1 MTITSIIPPAAAT
14 FSMVPAG
21 PAGARGA
28 TILRGSGAPSNGNGL
43 DGDFYVR
50 TSNGDLYEKS
60 SGSWSVVGNI
70 TGPVNVLGIGTV
82 TTLGPDASA
91 TASISGT
98 SPDQDVNLGI
108 PRGARFFRG
117 SGAPS
122 GGTGE
127 NGDYYIRTSNGDLYV
142 KSSGSWSVLIN
153 ILGPANTLAIGSVTT
168 GAAGDPAAAVITGTA
183 PNQTLDLTIPQG
195 IQGEQGPIGEGD
207 VNGPESSTAN
217 DIAQFADATGKLLK
231 GGISIDTDTTLAANS
246 DSRLATQKAVKAYA
260 DGLIAANDAM
270 VFKGVQSASG
280 NPNYPAANR
289 GDTYR
294 ISVAGKIGGGSGPNV
309 EVGDMLICM
318 TDGTAA
324 GNHATVGAQWA
335 IIQVNLDGAMVTGSY
350 PTLVSLEGLSLAAGD
365 LLYATA
371 ADTLARLPKGTALQK
386 LRMNAGATAP
396 EWATEAAAGIT
407 LGTKQATTSGTSV
420 TFSGF
425 PAGTKR
431 IKVLLDDVSL
441 SGTNDITLYLGDSG
455 GIEYDGWIGSVAV
468 IGSSGTTTGGTS
480 NQGLTIKLGTATYK
494 VSGIIS
500 LELMDA
506 STNTWIA
513 HFAGGGSGGTNS
525 AILSVGRKSLSAAL
539 TQLEI
544 SGGVNSLDSGAINV
558 TWE

>member
-1 MTITSIIPPAAAT
+1 MTITSIIPPGTAT

-28 TILRGSGAPSNGNGL
+28 TILRGAGAPSNGNGL
-43 DGDFYVR
+43 DGDFYIR

-70 TGPVNVLGIGTV
+70 TGPVNVLDIGTV
-82 TTLGPDASA
+82 TTLGPEALA
-91 TASISGT
+91 TASITGT

-122 GGTGE
+122 GGTGTD
-127 NGDYYIRTSNGDLYV
+127 GDYYIRTSNGDLYV
-142 KSSGSWSVLIN
+142 KASGSWSVLIN

-183 PNQTLDLTIPQG
+183 PNQTLNLTIPQG
-195 IQGEQGPIGEGD
+195 VQGDQGEIGEGD
-207 VNGPESSTAN
+207 VNGPASSTAN
-217 DIAQFADATGKLLK
+217 DIAQFADTSGKLLK

-246 DSRLATQKAVKAYA
+246 DTRLATQKAVKAYA

-270 VFKGVQSASG
+270 VFKGVISGSG
-280 NPNYPAANR
+280 NPNYPAAGR

-294 ISVAGKIGGGSGPNV
+294 ISVAGKVGGGSGPNV

-365 LLYATA
+365 LLVATG
-371 ADTLARLPKGTALQK
+371 ADTLARLPKGTALQVP
-386 LRMNAGATAP
+386 RVNAAGTGL
-396 EWATEAAAGIT
+396 EYFTLGAGIT
-407 LGTKQATTSGTSV
+407 FGTPLATTSGTYV
-420 TFSGF
+420 EFTGF
-425 PAGTKR
+425 PAGTNR
-431 IKVLLDDVSL
+431 ITMMLDGVSISAAGNLYVLL
-441 SGTNDITLYLGDSG
+441 G
-455 GIEYDGWIGSVAV
+455 
-468 IGSSGTTTGGTS
+468 TGGYAEPSGYAATMGIFSTS
-480 NQGLTIKLGTATYK
+480 SQTVDVAGATLGFGIKTVGAGNVISGAVTLTRMTGNKWTMSAVLRSDTG
-494 VSGIIS
+494 S
-500 LELMDA
+500 L
-506 STNTWIA
+506 
-513 HFAGGGSGGTNS
+513 
-525 AILSVGRKSLSAAL
+525 SLSAGIKTLAGAL
-539 TQLEI
+539 DRVLL
-544 SGGVNSLDSGAINV
+544 SRDAGNLDAGSVNVI
-558 TWE
+558 WE